1 MKVVI
6 ATTIV
11 PFTEG
16 GAIFIVDW
24 LDEMLRRAGHQ
35 VEVLKIPFHSSYPEM
50 LDQMLALRLLDVA
63 ACGDR
68 LIAIRTPSYLLRHT
82 KKITWFIHHHRG
94 AYDLWGTPYQDIPGT
109 REGLRYR
116 DAIFNADNMAFA
128 ESKRIF
134 ANSRVVAGRLKRFND
149 VDAEVLYPPLLD
161 PERYRAESYSDYI
174 LYVSRLAHHK
184 RQHLAIEALRYTRT
198 PVRLILAG
206 KADSEAY
213 GQQLLSSIE
222 KYGLGDRVSILP
234 DWISE
239 GEKIKLFATCLGGLY
254 IPYDEDSYGYPSLEA
269 QHAGKAVITTSDSG
283 GPLELI
289 SDGENG
295 LISAPDPK
303 ALAAA
308 LDRLYGNRP
317 LARSLG
323 ERGKDKI
330 AELGV
335 TWDNVIAK
343 LLS

>member
-11 PFTEG
+11 PFIEG

-24 LDEMLRRAGHQ
+24 LDEMLRRAGHR
-35 VEVLKIPFHSSYPEM
+35 VEVLKIPFHPCYPEM
-50 LDQMLALRLLDVA
+50 FDQMLALRLLDVA
-63 ACGDR
+63 AYGDR

-82 KKITWFIHHHRG
+82 NKVIWFIHHHRG
-94 AYDLWGTPYQDIPGT
+94 AYDLWGTMYQDIPGT

-116 DAIFNADNMAFA
+116 DAIFSADNMAFA
-128 ESKRIF
+128 ESQKIF
-134 ANSRVVAGRLKRFND
+134 ANSRVVAGRLKRFNA

-206 KADSEAY
+206 KADSETY

-239 GEKIKLFATCLGGLY
+239 EEKIKLFANCLGGLY

-269 QHAGKAVITTSDSG
+269 QHASKAVITTSDSG
-283 GPLELI
+283 GPPELI

-295 LISAPDPK
+295 FISAPDPK
-303 ALAAA
+303 ALAVAM
-308 LDRLYGNRP
+308 DRLYDNRS

-323 ERGKDKI
+323 ERGKERI